1 MSNYKRPV
9 SEFMENIL
17 GEVKP
22 ILDHGHCVVLDYMG
36 TDSCIVEAARTSY
49 QQGTKKVSTDRQ
61 LINYLLSHHHMTPFE
76 MCEIKLHVRMPIFVA
91 RQWIR
96 HRTASVNEMSARY
109 SILPAIW
116 YTPENA
122 QCAVQSTTNRQGRG
136 DVLSVEEAQEV
147 RASILEHSSI
157 SYRLYEKLLG
167 MKIKEGKEELIDGG
181 HDLARELARMVL
193 PTNFYTEWVWKV
205 DLRNLLGFL
214 LLRADSHAQYEIRVY
229 AEHILEN
236 ILRDWLPVTYAAF
249 KRHQLEAQTFDQDQM
264 QLLHEWHKAMRENP
278 LFPSDKWW
286 DEKAKEYG
294 VSARQVNVVRNTFE
308 I

>member
-1 MSNYKRPV
+1 MD
-9 SEFMENIL
+9 NIL

-22 ILDHGHCVVLDYMG
+22 ILDHGHVVVLDYMG
-36 TDSCIVEAARTSY
+36 TDQCIVDAARTSY
-49 QQGTKKVSTDRQ
+49 QQGTKKISTDKQ

-76 MCEIKLHVRMPIFVA
+76 MCEIKMHVRMPIFVA

-109 SILPAIW
+109 SILPALF
-116 YTPENA
+116 YVPENA

-136 DVLSVEEAQEV
+136 DVLPLEEAQEV
-147 RASILEHSSI
+147 RANIMEQSAV

-167 MKIKEGKEELIDGG
+167 MKIKDGKEVLIEGG

-236 ILRDWLPVTYAAF
+236 ILQHWLPTTYAAF
-249 KRHQLEAQTFDQDQM
+249 KRHQKNAVNFDEDQM
-264 QLLHEWHKAMRENP
+264 KVIHEWIYTMQDAACQP
-278 LFPSDKWW
+278 ADDWW
-286 DEKAKEYG
+286 KVAAKEYG
-294 VSARQVNVVRNTFE
+294 LSARQIAHIRSSLK